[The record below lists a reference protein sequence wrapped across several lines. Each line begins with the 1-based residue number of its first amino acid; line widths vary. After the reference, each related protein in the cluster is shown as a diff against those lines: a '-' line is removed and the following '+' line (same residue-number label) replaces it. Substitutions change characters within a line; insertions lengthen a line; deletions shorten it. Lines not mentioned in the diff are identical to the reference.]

1 MAQEN
6 LRNVVNLA
14 DILFSKREFSLLKK
28 ILIFVLVPANEISKI
43 LTKLFLIF
51 NVMLNLGHTLHQLK
65 IIQINRDLKA
75 IAISYQINY
84 PAVLKP
90 S

>member
-1 MAQEN
+1 
-6 LRNVVNLA
+6 
-14 DILFSKREFSLLKK
+14 
-28 ILIFVLVPANEISKI
+28 
-43 LTKLFLIF
+43 
-51 NVMLNLGHTLHQLK
+51 MLNLGHTLYQLK